1 MKRFF
6 AASLVLVLAL
16 IPATV
21 RGYSEDQQQG
31 QDPHSTFHYN
41 LVRTLA
47 AAAGFSAD
55 EAQTLAV
62 LCEATDRLTFEN
74 VVLSG
79 TARPNVN
86 EGQQSLGLYYHFG
99 RRGSRNATGAYE
111 QPGGKDTCQYFD
123 PAYLAGKTF
132 PSNCP
137 MSYLSTTTAGAAG
150 EPGPCQVGD
159 DGKTISEV
167 AEIELWAV
175 YGRGLPRFGAPT
187 LAEDGGT
194 ARPVQPRSL
203 NALGIY
209 LHSLADSY
217 SHEACMQQCSFQGHS
232 VTPPACTAVY
242 WHMTAEYGPLSVQN
256 VGTDYTRQAAKAVW
270 LALKNYRQVNGL
282 TGPARWTD
290 RQAEAFWE
298 PWIKL
303 DTAKERQ
310 QSADAAFSE
319 LTQ

>member
-6 AASLVLVLAL
+6 AASLCLAL
-16 IPATV
+16 AVGPAPLW
-21 RGYSEDQQQG
+21 GYAEDQAG

-47 AAAGFSAD
+47 AGAGFSAAD
-55 EAQTLAV
+55 AETIAV
-62 LCEATDRLTFEN
+62 LCEATDRLAFEN

-79 TARPNVN
+79 TERPSVN

-99 RRGSRNATGAYE
+99 RRGAQNATGAY
-111 QPGGKDTCQYFD
+111 QHPGGKDTCQYFD
-123 PAYLAGKTF
+123 RAYLAGKTL
-132 PSNCP
+132 PANCP
-137 MSYLSTTTAGAAG
+137 MSYLAATTAGVAG

-159 DGKTISEV
+159 DGKTLSEV

-175 YGRGLPRFGAPT
+175 YGRGLPRFGAP
-187 LAEDGGT
+187 LLSKDGGP
-194 ARPVQPRSL
+194 AQPVQPRSL
-203 NALGIY
+203 DALGIY

-232 VTPPACTAVY
+232 VSPPTCTAVY
-242 WHMTAEYGPLSVQN
+242 WHMIAEYGPASLQN
-256 VGTDYTRQAAKAVW
+256 VGTEYTRQAAQAVW
-270 LALKNYRQVNGL
+270 LALKSFREANGL

-290 RQAEAFWE
+290 QQAEAFWG
-298 PWIKL
+298 PWIQL
-303 DTAKERQ
+303 DTAQERQ
-310 QSADAAFSE
+310 QSADAAFAE